1 MKIFVTGATGHS
13 GGFFLQRLEKEKCD
27 WHIKCVVRETSDLTI
42 MDSTSLD
49 IEKAYGDLNDVDF
62 LAREMEGYD
71 LVLHIASIYM
81 SKNVVKATKK
91 AGIKDIILVH
101 TTGMF
106 SKFKSASAEYIA
118 IEEEIL
124 ANRDDMNITVLR
136 PTMIYGSRKDR
147 NMYKLIDYLY
157 RHKFFPIFGK
167 GENLMQPVHAGDLGD
182 AYYGVIANW
191 DTTKNKDYNLSGKYA
206 IEYIE
211 LVRTVEDYLEKKV
224 LNVKIPLWFSLF
236 SAVIYNKI
244 SKGAIIS
251 VEQVQRM
258 MEDKAFSY
266 EDAASDF
273 GYSPRTFSDGVKDE
287 VEEYLKTKGD

>member
-13 GGFFLQRLEKEKCD
+13 GGFFLQRLEKENCD
-27 WHIKCVVRETSDLTI
+27 WHLKCVVRETSDLTI
-42 MDSTSLD
+42 IDSTSLD
-49 IEKAYGDLNDVDF
+49 IKKAYGDLNDVDF

-81 SKNVVKATKK
+81 SKNVVKAARK
-91 AGIKDIILVH
+91 ANIKDIILVH

-211 LVRTVEDYLEKKV
+211 LVRTVEDYLERKV

-266 EDAASDF
+266 EDATRDF
-273 GYSPRTFSDGVKDE
+273 GYSPRTFADGVKGE